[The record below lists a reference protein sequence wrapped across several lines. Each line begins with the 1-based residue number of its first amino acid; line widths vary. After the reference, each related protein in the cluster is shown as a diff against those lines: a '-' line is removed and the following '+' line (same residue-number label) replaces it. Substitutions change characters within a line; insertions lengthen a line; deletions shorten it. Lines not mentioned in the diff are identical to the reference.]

1 MRSRHTAAIAL
12 AAILVITACGGDG
25 EESATEDATTVTGAA
40 ASAEPTGDATAASA
54 EPTGDA
60 TGEVSAGATAGA
72 TGGDC
77 TLDEPVPVGVVF
89 SLTEGAAVYGQSQ
102 EAAVRLAADELNAAG
117 GVTYELVIEDDASDP
132 SPGITAF
139 EKLIN
144 QDGVSA
150 IIGPTLSNT
159 AFSTDPVAQNA
170 EVVVLGVSNT
180 AEGVTEMGDF
190 VFRDSLTEGQVI
202 PQTIEASKEEL
213 GLERVAVL
221 YGDDDAFTE
230 SGYQVF
236 AQALADNDIEITTE
250 QTFAKGDTDFSAQ
263 LTEAGNTDPDAL
275 VVSALAEEAA
285 LILTQAADLGLDIPV
300 IGGNGFN
307 SPALI
312 DNAGDAA
319 EGVIVGAA
327 WNSAAD
333 DQISQDFKAAYE
345 EATGNAPD
353 QFAAQAY
360 TGMKLV
366 DAAVRSACSSDPTAI
381 RDAMAGL
388 SGMPTA
394 LGEFSFT
401 ESRDADHPAV
411 VQVVEGGEFT
421 VLGG

>member
-1 MRSRHTAAIAL
+1 MRSSPMAAIVLATVLVL
-12 AAILVITACGGDG
+12 AACSSDSD
-25 EESATEDATTVTGAA
+25 ESTTEGPATDAGAA
-40 ASAEPTGDATAASA
+40 TSAEPTAG
-54 EPTGDA
+54 A
-60 TGEVSAGATAGA
+60 TGEASTGATAGA
-72 TGGDC
+72 TDC
-77 TLDEPVPVGVVF
+77 MLDEPVKVGVVF

-159 AFSTDPVAQNA
+159 AFSTDPVAQDA
-170 EVVVLGVSNT
+170 GVVVLGVSNT
-180 AEGVTEMGDF
+180 AEGVTDMGDF

-202 PQTIEASKEEL
+202 PQTIEAAKQAL
-213 GLERVAVL
+213 GLEKVAVL

-236 AQALADNDIEITTE
+236 TQALQDSDIEVTTE

-300 IGGNGFN
+300 IGGNGLN

-312 DNAGDAA
+312 ENAGDAA

-333 DQISQDFKAAYE
+333 DQLSQDFKVAYE

-353 QFAAQAY
+353 QFAAQAF
-360 TGMKLV
+360 TGMTLV
-366 DAAVRSACSSDPTAI
+366 DAAVRSACSSEPAAI
-381 RDAMAGL
+381 RDAMAAL
-388 SGMPTA
+388 SGVPTV

-401 ESRDADHPAV
+401 ENRDADHPAV

-421 VLGG
+421 VLDG